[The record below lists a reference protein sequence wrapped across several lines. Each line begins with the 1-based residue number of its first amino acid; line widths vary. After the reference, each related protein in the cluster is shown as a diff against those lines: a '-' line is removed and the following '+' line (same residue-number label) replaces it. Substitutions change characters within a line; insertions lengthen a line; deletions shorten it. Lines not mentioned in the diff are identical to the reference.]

1 MIDRDAHRVAIQIAL
16 VSLASYLIGQSITG
30 YFHGASAKTGG
41 MWAVMSGIVVLQQIR
56 SQPVTSGWR
65 QIAATLIGAVFGAA
79 YLSTLPFS
87 ALGMGACIFMAV
99 LLCHA
104 LRIPEQVSLA
114 ALAVGVVMVV
124 SSLHP
129 TLHPVLSA
137 VLRFIEACI
146 GTVAASLAIM
156 LWPAPPA
163 GRPGPGEP
171 GSRQSHALQTNGSG
185 QSGAGDDPLG

>member
-1 MIDRDAHRVAIQIAL
+1 
-16 VSLASYLIGQSITG
+16 
-30 YFHGASAKTGG
+30 
-41 MWAVMSGIVVLQQIR
+41 
-56 SQPVTSGWR
+56 
-65 QIAATLIGAVFGAA
+65 
-79 YLSTLPFS
+79 
-87 ALGMGACIFMAV
+87 
-99 LLCHA
+99 LCHA

-124 SSLHP
+124 SALHP

-137 VLRFIEACI
+137 VLRFFEACI

-163 GRPGPGEP
+163 GRPGPGEL
-171 GSRQSHALQTNGSG
+171 GSRQSHARQTNGSG